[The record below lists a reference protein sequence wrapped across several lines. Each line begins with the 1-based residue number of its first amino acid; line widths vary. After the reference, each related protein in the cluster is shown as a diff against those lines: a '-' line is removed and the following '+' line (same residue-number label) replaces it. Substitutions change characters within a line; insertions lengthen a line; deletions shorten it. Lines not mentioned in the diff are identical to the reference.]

1 MSDQATNLRVGAT
14 LLRQAALVIR
24 EGRVDDL
31 PEDLEAQA
39 NELDEMARHTQSLKD
54 PPELPSAEIFRMSDY
69 QKVDVP
75 IRG

>member
-1 MSDQATNLRVGAT
+1 MNHPNRARAMAT
-14 LLRQAALVIR
+14 LLRQAALIGR
-24 EGRVDDL
+24 ELKIDDL
-31 PEDLEAQA
+31 PSDLEAQA
-39 NELDEMARHTQSLKD
+39 DSLDSLAKQMQD